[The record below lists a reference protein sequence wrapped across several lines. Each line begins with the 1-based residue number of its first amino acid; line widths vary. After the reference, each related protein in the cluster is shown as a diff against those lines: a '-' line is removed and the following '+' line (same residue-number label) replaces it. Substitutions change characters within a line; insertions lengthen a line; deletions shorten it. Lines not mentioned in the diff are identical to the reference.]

1 MPIHLFFDLLSY
13 GVGTLLVWKVFT
25 KEQEPIESENL
36 RYFYYTTLL
45 MGAFLGAFLLG
56 TLNTYYS
63 LPITPSTVILGKSIL
78 GAIVGATFF
87 AEIFK
92 KFTNIQG
99 STGAYFVPSLV
110 VGIAIGRVGCFL
122 SGLEDYTYGIET
134 TFWTGYDFGDGLLR
148 HPVQLY
154 ESLTMALFFCYL
166 LYVYFKNR
174 IYFEKVIFYQ
184 FILLYAVQRF
194 AWEFLKPYQTV
205 AFGLNIFQLF
215 CMGLMGYA
223 LYYLRKV
230 RYEKL

>member
-1 MPIHLFFDLLSY
+1 MPTHLFFDLLAY
-13 GVGTLLVWKVFT
+13 AIGTLLVWKVFT
-25 KEQEPIESENL
+25 KDKEAIESENL

-45 MGAFLGAFLLG
+45 TGAFLGAFVLG

-63 LPITPSTVILGKSIL
+63 LTASTFILGKSIL
-78 GAIVGATFF
+78 GAIVGATLF

-92 KFTNIQG
+92 KITKIEG

-154 ESLTMALFFCYL
+154 ESLTMVLFFGYL
-166 LYVYFKNR
+166 LYVYFKKYN
-174 IYFEKVIFYQ
+174 
-184 FILLYAVQRF
+184 LL
-194 AWEFLKPYQTV
+194 
-205 AFGLNIFQLF
+205 
-215 CMGLMGYA
+215 
-223 LYYLRKV
+223 
-230 RYEKL
+230 